1 MSGVDVAQA
10 VAASSLGT
18 LCWVD
23 PHGEPRARGVVAL
36 VRDERPALAFTYA
49 DEALAREV
57 AGAGTLTLTLTEP
70 RSTGSGFTPLAV
82 TGRPRLVEDPAGDL
96 FVSDLVVQELRR
108 YPPSRVY
115 ADSPLLM
122 REHWW
127 YLPRLLVELEV
138 EGVAPMAP
146 LDEGHDHTLVVA
158 DGSRPVVR
166 TAGVASRAEA
176 RLQLDVQGGPVGA
189 GSAVLFG
196 QDASFPDLEL
206 WAQWR
211 YTGSWDAGTLLVEE
225 APARTGLGPPPGLV
239 QRWRRQRD
247 LQRRCVAAIPRP

>member
-1 MSGVDVAQA
+1 MSGTDVAQA
-10 VAASSLGT
+10 VSSSSLGT

-23 PHGEPRARGVVAL
+23 PRGEPRARGVVAL

-57 AGAGTLTLTLTEP
+57 AGARTLTLALTET
-70 RSTGSGFTPLAV
+70 RSTGSAFTPLAI
-82 TGRPRLVEDPAGDL
+82 TGHPRLVEDPTGDL
-96 FVSDLVVQELRR
+96 FVSELVVQELRR

-127 YLPRLLVELEV
+127 YLPRLVVELEV

-146 LDEGHDHTLVVA
+146 LEQAHDHTLVVA
-158 DGSRPVVR
+158 DGSRPEVR
-166 TAGVASRAEA
+166 TAGVVTRSEA
-176 RLQLDVQGGPVGA
+176 RLQLDVQGGPA
-189 GSAVLFG
+189 GDGRAVLFG

-211 YTGSWDAGTLLVEE
+211 YTGSWDGEALLAEE
-225 APARTGLGPPPGLV
+225 APARTGLGAPPGLV